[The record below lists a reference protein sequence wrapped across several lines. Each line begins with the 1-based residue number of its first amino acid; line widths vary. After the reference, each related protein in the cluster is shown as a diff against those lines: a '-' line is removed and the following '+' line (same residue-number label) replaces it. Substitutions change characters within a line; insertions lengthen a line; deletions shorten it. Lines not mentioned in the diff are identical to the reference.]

1 MTLNDNML
9 KSGEQAVFELR
20 ALYQQYGYTPFKM
33 SKFEEYDL
41 YVQNKDF
48 LVGDGVITFND
59 TDGKLLALKPDVT
72 LSIIKNSK
80 DEGECTATKVY
91 YNENVYRISK
101 NTHTFQEIMQTGLE
115 RVGDI
120 DVYAMTEVVLLALKS
135 LEAVADDY
143 VLDLSH
149 LGLLSAL
156 VDKLSVSEADKKKI
170 IACVSEK
177 NAHGLRLLCA
187 ELGAETEITEKL
199 ASLVT
204 VYGKPKAV
212 LPKLRALNAGEAAET
227 AIDELEVITQALE
240 RVGYGDRVNIDFS
253 VVNDMSY
260 YSGIFFRGFVDGI
273 PQGILSGGRYDKLM
287 KKMGRK
293 SGAIGF
299 AVYLDMLERFDEHE
313 NEYDT
318 DILLLYEDGA
328 DVCELMHAVSVL
340 AKNGTRVSAR
350 KNVPENMRY
359 RQLLT
364 YRNGGL
370 EILEIGD

>member
-1 MTLNDNML
+1 MTMDNTML
-9 KSGEQAVFELR
+9 KSGEQAIFELR
-20 ALYQQYGYTPFKM
+20 ALYQRYGYTPFKM

-72 LSIIKNSK
+72 LSIIKNSR
-80 DEGECTATKVY
+80 DGEGITSKVY
-91 YNENVYRISK
+91 YNENVYRISGT
-101 NTHTFQEIMQTGLE
+101 THTFKEIMQTGLE
-115 RVGDI
+115 CIGDI
-120 DVYAMTEVVLLALKS
+120 DIYAMTEVVLLAMKS
-135 LEAVADDY
+135 LEAVSEDY

-156 VDKLSVSEADKKKI
+156 VDKLFVTEADKKKI

-177 NAHGLRLLCA
+177 NAHGLRALCDSI
-187 ELGAETEITEKL
+187 GADAEITEKIL
-199 ASLVT
+199 TLISA
-204 VYGKPKAV
+204 YGKPKKV
-212 LPKLRALNAGEAAET
+212 LPKLRALNAGEDAEAA
-227 AIDELEVITQALE
+227 IKELEIITEALD

-260 YSGIFFRGFVDGI
+260 YSGVFFRGFVDGI
-273 PQGILSGGRYDKLM
+273 PVGILSGGRYDKLM
-287 KKMGRK
+287 RKMGRR
-293 SGAIGF
+293 SDAIGF
-299 AVYLDMLERFDEHE
+299 AVYLDLLERFDEHE
-313 NEYDT
+313 SEYDT
-318 DILLLYEDGA
+318 DILLLYEDGT
-328 DVCELMHAVSVL
+328 DVCELTHAVSVL

-350 KNVPENMRY
+350 KNIPEGVRY